1 MKRTILTLCVS
12 VVAVAGLTSCL
23 GDNDETVTTYSDVA
37 ITQFTLGTL
46 NRYTNTTSPTT
57 GNDTLVKTTLI
68 GSNYNMTIDHVG
80 RAIFN
85 QSALPVGTDVKH
97 VLCTI
102 STKNNG
108 VVTLKSMTSDSLN
121 YFSTKD
127 SIDFSVPR
135 VFRVYSISGEAW
147 SDYTVTLNV
156 SQTTGVNFGWTKVD
170 ENRTDL
176 TGWTD
181 KRLVAVND
189 TVVLAD
195 RGVVAVSVGSTGYQ
209 DLLRLNSDGYT
220 EVSYDHGETWSTIY
234 NLTATSTGLS
244 QLLGATIHEV
254 YGLTAD
260 GRLKVS
266 DDALGLY
273 WTDESL
279 DDDARLLPATNI
291 AMVSWPY
298 APADSTDY
306 VLMVGRQQND
316 DAFCTWRK
324 LSGYASTA
332 EKAQWV
338 YMPLDD
344 GNRRQLPY
352 GDELSLAYYDG
363 KVIALTASSHTVY
376 VSRDQGITWQQSSD
390 YALPAALQGTR
401 VVMANDRSGRLWVV
415 TDSGEVW
422 LGSIL

>member
-1 MKRTILTLCVS
+1 MRRYIQTLCVLA
-12 VVAVAGLTSCL
+12 VAVAGLTSCL
-23 GDNDETVTTYSDVA
+23 SDDEEKVTTYSDVA
-37 ITQFTLGTL
+37 ITQFMLGTL
-46 NRYTNTTSPTT
+46 NRYTTTTSPTT
-57 GNDTLVKTTLI
+57 GNDTLVKTTLT
-68 GSNYNMTIDHVG
+68 GSSYKMTIDHLG
-80 RAIFN
+80 HAIYN
-85 QSALPVGTDVKH
+85 QSPLPVGTDVKH
-97 VLCTI
+97 VVCTV
-102 STKNNG
+102 STKHNG
-108 VVTLKSMTSDSLN
+108 VLALKSMTSDSLSFFN
-121 YFSTKD
+121 ASD

-135 VFRVYSISGEAW
+135 VFRVYSIDGTASR
-147 SDYTVTLNV
+147 DYTVSLNV
-156 SQTTGVNFGWTKVD
+156 SQTAGVNFGWTKVD

-344 GNRRQLPY
+344 GNRGQLPY